1 MAKTKLGNVKG
12 PQGEQGV
19 RGSKWYNT
27 DKITGES
34 TSGTVFPE
42 SGIADAMVGDMALNP
57 TTLNLYTCQT
67 AGNAATAKWVFMACI
82 KGPQG
87 PAGPKGDP
95 TTVDAALSESS
106 ANPIQNKAVATKFKD
121 VQDSLGR
128 IHKLTLDKEWFS
140 NGTAYAIDYGNR
152 IEVVLSDLV
161 LAKSTASATGAAS
174 TPFASGVPSVGG
186 YFAPQVMANQYGQHI
201 RFSIVGGNL
210 SFVYTQ
216 LVEPS
221 GRQFYATCV
230 FVRQ

>member
-34 TSGTVFPE
+34 TSGTAFPE

-121 VQDSLGR
+121 VQDSLDRAVWTEGSSR
-128 IHKLTLDKEWFS
+128 VNDAEYCKSHSFICAYNGFS
-140 NGTAYAIDYGNR
+140 NPNLFGAEQMFFVASIGTSDAAYQVARAYNDHVTKSRKFEGGKWGNW
-152 IEVVLSDLV
+152 
-161 LAKSTASATGAAS
+161 A
-174 TPFASGVPSVGG
+174 
-186 YFAPQVMANQYGQHI
+186 
-201 RFSIVGGNL
+201 
-210 SFVYTQ
+210 
-216 LVEPS
+216 
-221 GRQFYATCV
+221 
-230 FVRQ
+230 